1 MHTYIHTCVHTCI
14 HTYVHT
20 LHTYI
25 HEYVHAYIHTCMH
38 AYIHTYI
45 HTYGTRIV
53 RAVSTDA
60 TNSTDTTRHRLLSA
74 RTLLCLTPLP
84 PGHKRNRCIGAR
96 KKRCRQTDLRLSTL
110 GRKQHNILSKGS
122 STDQNCAAL
131 RRITANAEVANI
143 HCQCKLLTSLPSQY
157 WMRMNRNGNTYCS
170 NAALN
175 RNSCWALP

>member
-1 MHTYIHTCVHTCI
+1 MHICKHTYIHTYMHTCI
-14 HTYVHT
+14 HTYR
-20 LHTYI
+20 
-25 HEYVHAYIHTCMH
+25 
-38 AYIHTYI
+38 
-45 HTYGTRIV
+45 TREV

-84 PGHKRNRCIGAR
+84 PGHKRDRCIGAR
-96 KKRCRQTDLRLSTL
+96 KKRCRQTDLRLYTF

-131 RRITANAEVANI
+131 RRSTANAEVATI

-157 WMRMNRNGNTYCS
+157 GLRMNRNGNTYCS
-170 NAALN
+170 NVALN

>member
-1 MHTYIHTCVHTCI
+1 MHIYKHTYIHTCI
-14 HTYVHT
+14 
-20 LHTYI
+20 
-25 HEYVHAYIHTCMH
+25 H
-38 AYIHTYI
+38 AYIHTYC
-45 HTYGTRIV
+45 TREV
-53 RAVSTDA
+53 CAVSTDA
-60 TNSTDTTRHRLLSA
+60 SNSTDTTRHRLLSA

-131 RRITANAEVANI
+131 RRSTANAEVATI

-157 WMRMNRNGNTYCS
+157 GLRMNRNGNTYCS
-170 NAALN
+170 NVALN

>member
-1 MHTYIHTCVHTCI
+1 MHIYKHTYLHTCI
-14 HTYVHT
+14 
-20 LHTYI
+20 
-25 HEYVHAYIHTCMH
+25 H
-38 AYIHTYI
+38 AYIHTYC
-45 HTYGTRIV
+45 TREV
-53 RAVSTDA
+53 CAVSTDA
-60 TNSTDTTRHRLLSA
+60 SNSTDTTRHRLLSA

-96 KKRCRQTDLRLSTL
+96 KKRCRQTDLRLFTL

-131 RRITANAEVANI
+131 RRSTANAEVATI

-157 WMRMNRNGNTYCS
+157 WLRMNRNGNTYCS
-170 NAALN
+170 NVALN